1 MSCCSRRRR
10 VLAVPAPHAPS
21 SYAAAGSHIAAA
33 VPSGSDVVLRYRG
46 LGPFTRRSLGT
57 GRLYAC
63 GGTGWRLRVAEADAS
78 LLLKTRRFTRV

>member
-10 VLAVPAPHAPS
+10 ALAVPAPHAPS
-21 SYAAAGSHIAAA
+21 SYAAAASHIAA
-33 VPSGSDVVLRYRG
+33 VSSGNDVVLRYRG